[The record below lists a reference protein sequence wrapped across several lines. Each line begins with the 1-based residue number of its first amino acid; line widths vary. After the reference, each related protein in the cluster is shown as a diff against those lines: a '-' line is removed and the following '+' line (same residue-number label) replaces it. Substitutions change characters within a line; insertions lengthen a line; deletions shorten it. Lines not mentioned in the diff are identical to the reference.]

1 MNVIVAAQSL
11 IDIPIIIALVTAI
24 GGADLTTSVVTSW
37 IFDMSASCYYY
48 SFVIIVSLSKRSL
61 SMRFEE
67 FSKEQEMFG
76 YEVCRRVIFAAT
88 EMHQDE
94 FRSTD
99 KPALVLIAIR
109 ETAQQIFKDEIQ
121 MLKYR
126 FEEDLGI

>member
-1 MNVIVAAQSL
+1 
-11 IDIPIIIALVTAI
+11 
-24 GGADLTTSVVTSW
+24 
-37 IFDMSASCYYY
+37 
-48 SFVIIVSLSKRSL
+48 
-61 SMRFEE
+61 MRFEE